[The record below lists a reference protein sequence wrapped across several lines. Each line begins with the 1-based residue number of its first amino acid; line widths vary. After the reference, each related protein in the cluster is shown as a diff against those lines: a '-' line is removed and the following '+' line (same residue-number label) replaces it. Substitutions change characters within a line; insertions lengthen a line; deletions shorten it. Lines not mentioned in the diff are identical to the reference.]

1 MFRCT
6 YAMPATHAAQFSHRS
21 PQAQVFVKVG
31 GLHMPVNGFALGPEH
46 RECPATSVEL
56 ADLLCA
62 CPSPHSLWPRPQQFG
77 AASRDFTAFLPRS
90 CRFEYYAFVIR
101 TFGAKRCMVESNFPV
116 DKWGTTCGP
125 HPAALVHFCSCACV
139 PGGRGIARRGSWR
152 QPGFLKLGALGHRYS
167 ALFNALKL
175 VAKRMRLSAH
185 DTHMLFH
192 GTAER
197 VYSLDGNDY
206 VCLSQPAEIPDTSF
220 PEFAWRL
227 MILLGIVCV
236 GVLVI
241 VIL

>member
-1 MFRCT
+1 MR
-6 YAMPATHAAQFSHRS
+6 ATSCSNRTILLLCLRAGGKGCPTRLRGA
-21 PQAQVFVKVG
+21 VG
-31 GLHMPVNGFALGPEH
+31 GDN
-46 RECPATSVEL
+46 
-56 ADLLCA
+56 
-62 CPSPHSLWPRPQQFG
+62 
-77 AASRDFTAFLPRS
+77 
-90 CRFEYYAFVIR
+90 
-101 TFGAKRCMVESNFPV
+101 
-116 DKWGTTCGP
+116 
-125 HPAALVHFCSCACV
+125 LVV
-139 PGGRGIARRGSWR
+139 
-152 QPGFLKLGALGHRYS
+152 LKLGALGHRYS

-227 MILLGIVCV
+227 MVLLGIVCV
-236 GVLVI
+236 GVLVL